1 MALLG
6 IRSCRMPTC
15 FCRSWA
21 AKKVVPVRFPPGRL
35 RRRTRPSSTGSPPT
49 QNTMGIVVVVAAL
62 ASFAGRPP
70 SAAMTVTRRRTNSS
84 ASAGSS
90 AYCCVERYS
99 IVTLRPSMR
108 PPSLNPWRKAA
119 TELMPEVSRI
129 PMTGSDACCARPMT
143 GHAPAPPTSVM
154 NSRRLMC
161 VLTSARGEH
170 PTTLRCRVVQHSKVD
185 RRMVEMGHKP
195 RRRWGPGASLCPQCL
210 QSR

>member
-1 MALLG
+1 MQNADLLLQELG
-6 IRSCRMPTC
+6 GEEGCAREVPTRTIETQNKAEFDRIAAHAEHDGDRRRCRGFGL
-15 FCRSWA
+15 FCREAPA
-21 AKKVVPVRFPPGRL
+21 A
-35 RRRTRPSSTGSPPT
+35 
-49 QNTMGIVVVVAAL
+49 
-62 ASFAGRPP
+62 
-70 SAAMTVTRRRTNSS
+70 AAMTVTRRRTNSS